1 MEAEI
6 ENNGLRWYA
15 VYTKP
20 GEEDRAESN
29 LKIGRIETFTPRMKA
44 RRAAPFTGDTA
55 FVVKPLFPRY
65 LFARFKASET
75 LHKVWFTRGVHSVV
89 SIGNQP
95 APVDD
100 EVIEIIRSRRGED
113 DLIRVGEEF
122 SAGDRVT
129 INDGPFKNLEG
140 IFDGTAKDS
149 DRVFILLSAV
159 SYQSHVVVERSS
171 VKKSTGKKTTAFQGS
186 GFRPTE
192 LARAR
197 AVGA

>member
-6 ENNGLRWYA
+6 ESNGLRWYA

-20 GEEDRAESN
+20 GEEDRVESN
-29 LKIGRIETFTPRMKA
+29 LKVGYIETFTPRMKV
-44 RRAAPFTGDTA
+44 RRAAPFTGETA
-55 FVVKPLFPRY
+55 VVIKPLFPRY
-65 LFARFKASET
+65 LFARFRASET
-75 LHKVWFTRGVHSVV
+75 LHKVWYTRGVHSVV
-89 SIGNQP
+89 SIGNRP
-95 APVDD
+95 TPVDD

-122 SAGDRVT
+122 RAGDRVT

-140 IFDGTAKDS
+140 IFDGTAKDR

-171 VKKSTGKKTTAFQGS
+171 VKKSTASQES

-192 LARAR
+192 LVRAR
-197 AVGA
+197 SAGA